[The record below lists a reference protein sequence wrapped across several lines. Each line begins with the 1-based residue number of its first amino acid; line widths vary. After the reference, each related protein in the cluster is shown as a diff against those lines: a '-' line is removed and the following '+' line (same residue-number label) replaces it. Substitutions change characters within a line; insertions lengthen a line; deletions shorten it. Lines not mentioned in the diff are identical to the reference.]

1 MLNRVILIGRL
12 TKDPELRYTP
22 SGVAVTQFTLAVDRP
37 FTSQGGEREADFLPI
52 VTWRQ
57 LAETCANY
65 LRKGRLTAVEGR
77 VQVRNYENN
86 EGKRVYVT
94 EIVADNVRFLESNRD
109 GGNGGGNSGGLRVR
123 SLLSEAVTA
132 IVDAGIITRETIRI
146 LFPMTEN
153 RSIFRMMIYHFN
165 WERTDKEWASDKEK
179 AETITKDQLVVVV
192 ATNVVKYVSSL

>member
-37 FTSQGGEREADFLPI
+37 FTSQGGEREADFIPV

-77 VQVRNYENN
+77 IQVRNYENN

-94 EIVADNVRFLESNRD
+94 EVIADNVRFLESSNRES
-109 GGNGGGNSGGLRVR
+109 GGGGGNTMREEPSFGGESRGNSSNFSR
-123 SLLSEAVTA
+123 
-132 IVDAGIITRETIRI
+132 
-146 LFPMTEN
+146 N
-153 RSIFRMMIYHFN
+153 N
-165 WERTDKEWASDKEK
+165 NSDPFSDDGKP
-179 AETITKDQLVVVV
+179 IDISDDDLPF
-192 ATNVVKYVSSL
+192 